1 MSDALSQFEARWL
14 ARLNQNS
21 EAAFHHGLTPP
32 DAGLHS
38 AVADAFVSAHGFKP
52 IGYNWELLDPNGDMD
67 SPRSAL
73 SELAKAIAYD
83 ISNPSRVELGLARA
97 TECAQELLAAFDKA
111 TLTVV
116 SNRHDGLW
124 NPISGAEVEWGFV
137 CYDDKHIALLLLTA
151 PV

>member
-1 MSDALSQFEARWL
+1 MSKALAQFEARWL
-14 ARLNQNS
+14 ARLNQS
-21 EAAFHHGLTPP
+21 SDAVFRHGLTPP

-38 AVADAFVSAHGFKP
+38 AVADAFVNAHGFKP
-52 IGYNWELLDPNGDMD
+52 IGYNWELLDANGDMD
-67 SPRSAL
+67 SPRSAPA
-73 SELAKAIAYD
+73 ELAKAIAND
-83 ISNPSRVELGLARA
+83 ISNPSQVELGLARA

>member
-1 MSDALSQFEARWL
+1 MSEALSQFEARWL
-14 ARLNQNS
+14 ARLNQYTD
-21 EAAFHHGLTPP
+21 AVFYHGLTPP

-52 IGYNWELLDPNGDMD
+52 IGYNWELLDANGDVN

-73 SELAKAIAYD
+73 GELAKAIAYD
-83 ISNPSRVELGLARA
+83 ISNPSRVALGLAQS
-97 TECAQELLAAFDKA
+97 TECAQDFLAAFDSA

-116 SNRHDGLW
+116 SNRYDGLW

-137 CYDDKHIALLLLTA
+137 CFDDKHIALLLLSR
-151 PV
+151 PI